1 MGATIEKNDVEKGLL
16 RKQLEFNANQNKVL
30 RAGAQSLVPI
40 LTRATPVSDRK
51 KHAKDHVAISNV
63 KTDRNSYEKYV
74 DVGYTKGYSHRI
86 HATEFGT
93 MYQRPQLW
101 ITKTEKGSR
110 QLVYKAMLSAMKKVV
125 K

>member
-1 MGATIEKNDVEKGLL
+1 MPAKIEKNDIEQGLL
-16 RKQLEFNANQNKVL
+16 RKQLEFKTNQNKIL

-40 LTRATPVSDRK
+40 LARATPVSDRK

-63 KTDRNSYEKYV
+63 KTDRTSSEKYV
-74 DVGYTKGYSHRI
+74 DVGYTKGYAHRI
-86 HATEFGT
+86 HAAEFGT

-101 ITKTEKGSR
+101 ITKTEKSSR
-110 QLVYKAMLSAMKKVV
+110 QLVYKAMLSAMKRVV